1 MPIDDLTALGQK
13 MREARKKKDLT
24 QQELADLSHVS
35 VKEIA
40 NIEKG
45 KMNPSYLI
53 LRALA
58 KVLHIS
64 LDTLINP
71 DVSLEDE
78 GVNQMKM
85 FYSSCPPEMRDTLL
99 HHTQETVK
107 ELTELSGCGF
117 PKLIVRLPCGSPSIR
132 STFFPACA
140 RPIPKFAQVVV
151 LPTPPFWLAMTMICV
166 FMTSPHF

>member
-13 MREARKKKDLT
+13 MREARKNKELT
-24 QQELADLSHVS
+24 QQELSDLSHVS
-35 VKEIA
+35 VKQIA

-85 FYSSCPPEMRDTLL
+85 LYSSCPPEIQKQLKEISQKLEKIQDTDSDENIMMF
-99 HHTQETVK
+99 TDEQDRK
-107 ELTELSGCGF
+107 S
-117 PKLIVRLPCGSPSIR
+117 
-132 STFFPACA
+132 
-140 RPIPKFAQVVV
+140 VV
-151 LPTPPFWLAMTMICV
+151 
-166 FMTSPHF
+166 

>member
-1 MPIDDLTALGQK
+1 MPIDDLTALGLK
-13 MREARKKKDLT
+13 MREARKNKELT
-24 QQELADLSHVS
+24 QQELSDLSHVS
-35 VKEIA
+35 VKQIA

-53 LRALA
+53 LRTLA

-85 FYSSCPPEMRDTLL
+85 LYSSCPPKMRDTLL

-107 ELTELSGCGF
+107 ELTELSE
-117 PKLIVRLPCGSPSIR
+117 
-132 STFFPACA
+132 
-140 RPIPKFAQVVV
+140 KFE
-151 LPTPPFWLAMTMICV
+151 TN
-166 FMTSPHF
+166 

>member
-35 VKEIA
+35 VKQIA

-85 FYSSCPPEMRDTLL
+85 LYSSCPPEMRDTLL

-107 ELTELSGCGF
+107 ELTELSEKFETKRGKRPQAPLNTEF
-117 PKLIVRLPCGSPSIR
+117 HSVATRSPFHSGR
-132 STFFPACA
+132 
-140 RPIPKFAQVVV
+140 
-151 LPTPPFWLAMTMICV
+151 
-166 FMTSPHF
+166 H

>member
-13 MREARKKKDLT
+13 MREARKNKELT
-24 QQELADLSHVS
+24 QQELSDLSHVS
-35 VKEIA
+35 VKQIA

-71 DVSLEDE
+71 DISLEDE

-85 FYSSCPPEMRDTLL
+85 LYSSCPPEMRDTLL
-99 HHTQETVK
+99 HHTQETMK
-107 ELTELSGCGF
+107 ELTQQELSDLSHVSVKQIANIEKGKMN
-117 PKLIVRLPCGSPSIR
+117 PSYLILRAL
-132 STFFPACA
+132 A
-140 RPIPKFAQVVV
+140 KV
-151 LPTPPFWLAMTMICV
+151 LHNLFRYAYKSRY
-166 FMTSPHF
+166 FSGR

>member
-13 MREARKKKDLT
+13 MREARKNKDLT
-24 QQELADLSHVS
+24 QQELSDLSHVS
-35 VKEIA
+35 VKQIA

-85 FYSSCPPEMRDTLL
+85 FYSRDRKST
-99 HHTQETVK
+99 
-107 ELTELSGCGF
+107 
-117 PKLIVRLPCGSPSIR
+117 RLNSSHSRKSRMPS
-132 STFFPACA
+132 SA
-140 RPIPKFAQVVV
+140 
-151 LPTPPFWLAMTMICV
+151 
-166 FMTSPHF
+166 